1 MGVVITKVT
10 ETVRVLTVTRTVN
23 ARKHVQYP
31 LVTRILAPCRA
42 DNHPYPTIPLNS
54 SYYSGVSGM
63 VEEGRLIA
71 QHGANIQVNSP
82 NGRFSPKLKV
92 EKLTRTYA
100 VNRRI
105 FTSFQV
111 ICPT

>member
-10 ETVRVLTVTRTVN
+10 ETVRALAVTRTVN

-42 DNHPYPTIPLNS
+42 DKHPYPTIPLNS

-63 VEEGRLIA
+63 VGEGRLIA
-71 QHGANIQVNSP
+71 RHDTNIRVKSP
-82 NGRFSPKLKV
+82 NGQFRQS
-92 EKLTRTYA
+92 
-100 VNRRI
+100 
-105 FTSFQV
+105 
-111 ICPT
+111 